1 MKTTRNPHYLPDA
14 AVDAAQDAK
23 IRALLTTCFT
33 KPQDAVFQTQRY
45 FREPYP
51 HRWIIE
57 DDHGAFIA
65 HVGVHDKTIAAGG
78 RTYRIAGIAEVC
90 VHPDHRG
97 QGHVR
102 RMLRHIHRWLARRG
116 FVFAVLFG
124 APKVYA
130 SSGYAGVDNL
140 FHDEMDPDGRPH
152 RKKIAAMAIPLSKT
166 PWPRSRVLLPGPA
179 F

>member
-1 MKTTRNPHYLPDA
+1 MKAKRNPHYLPDA
-14 AVDAAQDAK
+14 AVDAARDAE

-33 KPQDAVFQTQRY
+33 KPQDAVFHTRRY

-51 HRWIIE
+51 HRWILE
-57 DDHGAFIA
+57 DARGNFIA
-65 HVGVHDKTIAAGG
+65 HVGVHDKTVSTAGK
-78 RTYRIAGIAEVC
+78 TYRIAGIAEVC

-124 APKVYA
+124 DPKVYA

-140 FHDEMDPDGRPH
+140 FHDEPDPGGQTR
-152 RKKIAAMAIPLSKT
+152 RRQIAAMAIPLSKT
-166 PWPRSRVLLPGPA
+166 PWPRGRVFLPGPA